1 MCKVIFLFIC
11 GIIFLIFFS
20 FFEKGG
26 KKDLVEWKY
35 LIMLSFFKL
44 EFKLIMIFDWFNF
57 FLFDLMKEDVELV
70 LDNDLMFCMWLC
82 KFIWYSVIYNLRKYK
97 LGLYVIYVNE
107 IEYDYFLF
115 FFIFIGIDS
124 ELLDEYFDVFLEF
137 DVFGDDDMEVE

>member
-1 MCKVIFLFIC
+1 
-11 GIIFLIFFS
+11 
-20 FFEKGG
+20 
-26 KKDLVEWKY
+26 
-35 LIMLSFFKL
+35 
-44 EFKLIMIFDWFNF
+44 
-57 FLFDLMKEDVELV
+57 MKEDVELV

-137 DVFGDDDMEVE
+137 DVFGDDDMEVEQEYVYEQVIELLQLYQRFINVLYILELELQILKIIE

>member
-1 MCKVIFLFIC
+1 
-11 GIIFLIFFS
+11 
-20 FFEKGG
+20 
-26 KKDLVEWKY
+26 
-35 LIMLSFFKL
+35 
-44 EFKLIMIFDWFNF
+44 
-57 FLFDLMKEDVELV
+57 MKEDVELV

-82 KFIWYSVIYNLRKYK
+82 KFIWYSVIYDLRKYK

-137 DVFGDDDMEVE
+137 DVFGDDDMEVEQEYVYEQVIELLQLYQRFINVLQILELELQILKIIG